1 MSTQLIFWI
10 AAGYLLGS
18 IRFGYLLPRYI
29 SHVDVTA
36 LSPDGNPGAAN
47 AFKYGGRL
55 VGILVLICDLAK
67 GFLPVSCVMTA
78 VRAQGAAG
86 ESALLTAL
94 AIAAPV
100 AGHAWPAGRCK
111 KGGKA
116 IAVSFGVLAGLLP
129 LWMPVAILVSY
140 YLLFS
145 LVFII
150 TPHLHRSVVT
160 FLLFALTV
168 LLTVPQRSVALGCL
182 LISAIVVWK
191 HAVRYQGEKLQYRPV
206 WKSRG

>member
-1 MSTQLIFWI
+1 MNIQMIVWI

-18 IRFGYLLPRYI
+18 IRFGYLLPRHI

-55 VGILVLICDLAK
+55 VGALALLGDLAK
-67 GFLPVSCVMTA
+67 GFLPVSCA
-78 VRAQGAAG
+78 LAAEQAG
-86 ESALLTAL
+86 GPPPALLTAL
-94 AIAAPV
+94 VIAAPV
-100 AGHAWPAGRCK
+100 AGHAWPAGHWK

-116 IAVSFGVLAGLLP
+116 IAVSFGVLLGLLP
-129 LWMPVAILVSY
+129 VWTPLAVLASY

-150 TPHLHRSVVT
+150 TPHLHRSIVT
-160 FLLFALTV
+160 FSLFALTV
-168 LLTVPQRSVALGCL
+168 LLMVPLKGVVLGCI
-182 LISAIVVWK
+182 LISGIVVWK
-191 HAVRYQGEKLQYRPV
+191 HAASDQGEKLQYRPV
-206 WKSRG
+206 WKSRR